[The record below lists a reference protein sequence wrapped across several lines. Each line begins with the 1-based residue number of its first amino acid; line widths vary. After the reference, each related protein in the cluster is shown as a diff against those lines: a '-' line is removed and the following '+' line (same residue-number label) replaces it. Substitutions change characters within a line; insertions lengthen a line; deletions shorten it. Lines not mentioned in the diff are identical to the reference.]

1 MTEKSS
7 NLNEFDDDEQ
17 PPISFTDEAVEAVKD
32 AFLAEKLDPEMGLR
46 VGLRGGGCAGF
57 QYVLD
62 FTKAQTNDF
71 IMKLDNV
78 NVNVYIDPMSAMHL
92 EGTTIDYVTSL
103 MGMGFKFINPN
114 ATKTCG
120 CGSSFG

>member
-1 MTEKSS
+1 MSEINIPTDFE
-7 NLNEFDDDEQ
+7 DEEDF
-17 PPISFTDEAVEAVKD
+17 PLSFTPEAISAVKE
-32 AFLAEKLDPEMGLR
+32 ALISEKLNSNESLR

-57 QYVLD
+57 SYVLD
-62 FTKAQTNDF
+62 FTGPKENDF
-71 IMKLDNV
+71 VMDFDGVIVYLDP
-78 NVNVYIDPMSAMHL
+78 ISAMHL

-114 ATKTCG
+114 AKKTCG

>member
-1 MTEKSS
+1 MSEAITVTDTES
-7 NLNEFDDDEQ
+7 EEDEDF
-17 PPISFTDEAVEAVKD
+17 PISITDAALDAIKD
-32 AFLAEKLDPEMGLR
+32 AIANEELPEAHSLR

-57 QYVLD
+57 EYVLD
-62 FTKAQTNDF
+62 FTSPRPHDF
-71 IMKLDNV
+71 IMDFGGIII
-78 NVNVYIDPMSAMHL
+78 YMDPVSATHL